1 MSRLPIR
8 LRLTLAFTLVMAV
21 VLAAT
26 GLFLYAR
33 LGHELKASQNT
44 SLRSRADAV
53 TALVKQADS
62 GLRGGGS
69 RSLAPPDEN
78 FAEVIDEKGTVLDS
92 TPLLPDTPVL
102 DAEQLRRAR
111 RGTIVLDLGPLP
123 GGDDPVRVLAT
134 PVDTQGRRLVVIVG
148 VSSEGR
154 GEALASLRDQLLV
167 GGPIALLLA
176 ALAGYAL
183 AAAALRP
190 VELMRR
196 GAAEISGASEGRR
209 LPLSRPDDEIRRLGE
224 TLNEMLA
231 RLETALARER
241 GFVADASH
249 ELRTPLALLKTE
261 LELAVRQPR
270 TEEELQSALRS
281 VGEEVDRLAQLAE
294 DLLAIARSD
303 RGTLPIRPAP
313 LKVTELF
320 ADVVHRFEARAAA
333 AGRRIEVDAP
343 RDLALVADG
352 LRLEQALGNLVDNAL
367 RHGSGTIRL
376 AAIEREGRIETHVT
390 DEGGGFPLDF
400 LPHAFERFSQADKSR
415 RVGGAGLGLAI
426 SEVIARAHG
435 GWARAHNHADGGA
448 DTWLSLPL
456 ELGGLDVHDLEL
468 HRPARGRD
476 LDGLAL
482 LVTDDGPSDR

>member
-8 LRLTLAFTLVMAV
+8 LRLTLAFTLVMAL

-26 GLFLYAR
+26 GLFLYVR
-33 LGHELKASQNT
+33 LGNELDASLNT
-44 SLRSRADAV
+44 GLRSRADDV
-53 TALVKQADS
+53 TALVQQAGS
-62 GLRGGGS
+62 GLRDGG
-69 RSLAPPDEN
+69 RSPLAPPDEN
-78 FAEVIDEKGTVLDS
+78 YAQVVDENGAVVDS
-92 TPLLPDTPVL
+92 TPGLNDVPVL
-102 DAEQLRRAR
+102 DPGQLERAL
-111 RGTIVLDLGPLP
+111 RGTIVLDLGPP
-123 GGDDPVRVLAT
+123 PNGDDPARVLAT
-134 PVDTQGRRLVVIVG
+134 PVEAQGRRLVVVVG
-148 VSSEGR
+148 ASRDGR
-154 GEALASLRDQLLV
+154 AEALASLRTQLLV

-176 ALAGYAL
+176 SLAGYAL

-190 VELMRR
+190 VESMRR
-196 GAAEISGASEGRR
+196 GAADISAASQGRR

-270 TEEELQSALRS
+270 SPEELQDALRS
-281 VGEEVDRLAQLAE
+281 AVEEVDRLAQLTE

-313 LKVTELF
+313 LKVAELF

-333 AGRRIEVDAP
+333 AGRRIEVDDP
-343 RDLALVADG
+343 SDLALVADG

-376 AAIEREGRIETHVT
+376 AAIEREGQVETHVT
-390 DEGGGFPLDF
+390 DEGKGFPADF
-400 LPHAFERFSQADKSR
+400 LAHAFERFSQADKSR
-415 RVGGAGLGLAI
+415 RSGGAGLGLAI

-435 GWARAHNHADGGA
+435 GWAQAQNRAAGGA
-448 DTWLSLPL
+448 DTWLSLPV
-456 ELGGLDVHDLEL
+456 EP
-468 HRPARGRD
+468 RA
-476 LDGLAL
+476 A
-482 LVTDDGPSDR
+482 

>member
-8 LRLTLAFTLVMAV
+8 LRLTLAFTFVMAL

-26 GLFLYAR
+26 GLFLYVR
-33 LGHELKASQNT
+33 LGNELDASLNAG
-44 SLRSRADAV
+44 LRSRADAV
-53 TALVKQADS
+53 TALVQQAGS
-62 GLRGGGS
+62 GLRNGGRS
-69 RSLAPPDEN
+69 SLAPPDEN
-78 FAEVIDEKGTVLDS
+78 YAQVVDENDAVIDS
-92 TPLLPDTPVL
+92 TAGLNEVPVL
-102 DAEQLRRAR
+102 DPGQLERAR
-111 RGTIVLDLGPLP
+111 LGTIVLDLGPP
-123 GGDDPVRVLAT
+123 PNGDDPARVLAT
-134 PVDTQGRRLVVIVG
+134 PVDAQGGRLVVVVG
-148 VSSEGR
+148 ASRDGR
-154 GEALASLRDQLLV
+154 AEALASLRTQLLV

-176 ALAGYAL
+176 SLAGYAL

-190 VELMRR
+190 VESMRR
-196 GAAEISGASEGRR
+196 GAADISEASHGRR
-209 LPLSRPDDEIRRLGE
+209 LPLSKPDDEIRRLGE

-241 GFVADASH
+241 EFVADASH

-281 VGEEVDRLAQLAE
+281 AVEEVDRLAQLAE

-313 LKVTELF
+313 LRVADLF
-320 ADVVHRFEARAAA
+320 ADLVHRFEARATA
-333 AGRRIEVDAP
+333 AGRRIEVDDP
-343 RDLALVADG
+343 GDLVLVADG

-376 AAIEREGRIETHVT
+376 AAIERDGQVETHVT
-390 DEGGGFPLDF
+390 DEGNGFPADF
-400 LPHAFERFSQADKSR
+400 LAHAFERFSQADKSR

-435 GWARAHNHADGGA
+435 GRAQAQNHAAGGA
-448 DTWLSLPL
+448 DTWLSLPV
-456 ELGGLDVHDLEL
+456 EP
-468 HRPARGRD
+468 RA
-476 LDGLAL
+476 A
-482 LVTDDGPSDR
+482 

>member
-8 LRLTLAFTLVMAV
+8 LRLTLTFTLVMAL

-26 GLFLYAR
+26 GLFLYVR
-33 LGHELKASQNT
+33 LGHELDASLNAG
-44 SLRSRADAV
+44 LRSQADAV
-53 TALVKQADS
+53 TALVQEAGS
-62 GLRGGGS
+62 GLSDGG
-69 RSLAPPDEN
+69 RSPLAPPDEN
-78 FAEVIDEKGTVLDS
+78 YAQVIDENSAVVDS
-92 TPLLPDTPVL
+92 TPGLKDVPVL
-102 DAEQLRRAR
+102 DPGQLDRAR
-111 RGTIVLDLGPLP
+111 RGTIVLDLGPP
-123 GGDDPVRVLAT
+123 PNGDDPARVLAT
-134 PVDTQGRRLVVIVG
+134 PVDAQGRHLVVVVG
-148 VSSEGR
+148 ASRDGR
-154 GEALASLRDQLLV
+154 AEALAGLRTQLLV

-176 ALAGYAL
+176 SLAGYAL

-190 VELMRR
+190 VESMRR
-196 GAAEISGASEGRR
+196 GAAEISGASQGRR
-209 LPLSRPDDEIRRLGE
+209 LPLSKPDDEIRRLGE

-281 VGEEVDRLAQLAE
+281 AVEEVDRLAQLAE

-313 LKVTELF
+313 LRVAALF
-320 ADVVHRFEARAAA
+320 ADLVHRFEARATA
-333 AGRRIEVDAP
+333 AGRRIEVDDP
-343 RDLALVADG
+343 GDLVLVADG

-376 AAIEREGRIETHVT
+376 TAIERDGQVETHVT
-390 DEGGGFPLDF
+390 DEGNGFPADF
-400 LPHAFERFSQADKSR
+400 LAHAFERFSQADKSR
-415 RVGGAGLGLAI
+415 RAGGAGLGLAI

-435 GWARAHNHADGGA
+435 GRAQAQNHAAGGA
-448 DTWLSLPL
+448 DTWLSLPV
-456 ELGGLDVHDLEL
+456 EP
-468 HRPARGRD
+468 RA
-476 LDGLAL
+476 A
-482 LVTDDGPSDR
+482 

>member
-8 LRLTLAFTLVMAV
+8 LRLTLAFTLVMAL

-26 GLFLYAR
+26 GLFLYLR
-33 LGHELKASQNT
+33 LGHELDT
-44 SLRSRADAV
+44 SLNAGLGSRADAV
-53 TALVKQADS
+53 TALVRQADS
-62 GLRGGGS
+62 GLGEGGKS
-69 RSLAPPDEN
+69 ALAPPDEN
-78 FAEVIDEKGTVLDS
+78 FAQVIDEDGAVLDS
-92 TPLLPDTPVL
+92 TPLLRDVPIL
-102 DAEQLRRAR
+102 DPEQLTRAR
-111 RGTIVLDLGPLP
+111 SGTIVLDLNAIP

-134 PVDTQGRRLVVIVG
+134 PVDAQGQRLVAVVG
-148 VSSEGR
+148 VSREGR
-154 GEALASLRDQLLV
+154 SEALGSLRTQLLV

-190 VELMRR
+190 VESMRR
-196 GAAEISGASEGRR
+196 GAAEISATSPGGR
-209 LPLSRPDDEIRRLGE
+209 LPVSRPDDEIRRLGE

-249 ELRTPLALLKTE
+249 ELRTPLSLLKTE

-270 TEEELQSALRS
+270 TQEELQSALRS
-281 VGEEVDRLAQLAE
+281 AVEEVDRLAQLAE

-313 LKVTELF
+313 LKVADLF
-320 ADVVHRFEARAAA
+320 ADVVYRFEARAAA
-333 AGRRIEVDAP
+333 AERRLEVDDP
-343 RDLALVADG
+343 GDLMLVADG

-376 AAIEREGRIETHVT
+376 TAIELDGRVETHVT
-390 DEGGGFPLDF
+390 DEGEGFPPDF

-415 RVGGAGLGLAI
+415 RGGGTGLGLAI

-435 GWARAHNHADGGA
+435 GCARARNQGSGA
-448 DTWLSLPL
+448 DTWLSLPG
-456 ELGGLDVHDLEL
+456 EPRAV
-468 HRPARGRD
+468 
-476 LDGLAL
+476 
-482 LVTDDGPSDR
+482 

>member
-1 MSRLPIR
+1 MSRLPVR
-8 LRLTLAFTLVMAV
+8 LRLTLAFTLVMAL

-26 GLFLYAR
+26 GLFLYVR
-33 LGHELKASQNT
+33 LGDELDTSLNT

-53 TALVKQADS
+53 TALVQQAGT
-62 GLRGGGS
+62 GLRNGGS
-69 RSLAPPDEN
+69 SPLAPPDEN
-78 FAEVIDEKGTVLDS
+78 FAQVVDENGAVIDS
-92 TPLLPDTPVL
+92 TPLLRDEPVL
-102 DAEQLRRAR
+102 DPGQLERAR
-111 RGTIVLDLGPLP
+111 RGTIVLDLGPPP
-123 GGDDPVRVLAT
+123 GGDDPARVLAT
-134 PVDTQGRRLVVIVG
+134 PVVAQGQRLVVVVG
-148 VSSEGR
+148 VSRDGR
-154 GEALASLRDQLLV
+154 AEALASLRAQLLV

-190 VELMRR
+190 VESMRR
-196 GAAEISGASEGRR
+196 GAAEISATSEGRR

-261 LELAVRQPR
+261 LELAVRRPR
-270 TEEELQSALRS
+270 TPEELQDALRS
-281 VGEEVDRLAQLAE
+281 AVEEVDRLAQLAE

-313 LKVTELF
+313 LKVAELF

-333 AGRRIEVDAP
+333 AGRRIEVDDP
-343 RDLALVADG
+343 GDLALVADA

-376 AAIEREGRIETHVT
+376 AAIERDGQVETHVT
-390 DEGGGFPLDF
+390 DEGGGFPPDF
-400 LPHAFERFSQADKSR
+400 LPHAFERFSQGDKSR
-415 RVGGAGLGLAI
+415 RGGGAGLGLAI

-435 GWARAHNHADGGA
+435 GWARAQNHAAGGA
-448 DTWLSLPL
+448 DTWLSLPV
-456 ELGGLDVHDLEL
+456 EPRV
-468 HRPARGRD
+468 A
-476 LDGLAL
+476 
-482 LVTDDGPSDR
+482 

>member
-8 LRLTLAFTLVMAV
+8 IRLTLAFTIVMAL

-26 GLFLYAR
+26 GLFLDLR
-33 LGHELKASQNT
+33 LGHELDT
-44 SLRSRADAV
+44 SMNAGLGSRADAV
-53 TALVKQADS
+53 SALVRQSDA
-62 GLRGGGS
+62 GLGDAGKS
-69 RSLAPPDEN
+69 PLAPADEN
-78 FAEVIDEKGTVLDS
+78 FAQVVDEHGTVLDS
-92 TPLLPDTPVL
+92 TPLLPHEPIL
-102 DAEQLRRAR
+102 DPEQLRRAR
-111 RGTIVLDLGPLP
+111 RGTIVVDLDSLP
-123 GGDDPVRVLAT
+123 GGDDPVRLLAT
-134 PVDTQGRRLVVIVG
+134 PVEAQGQRLLAIVG
-148 VSSEGR
+148 VSREARMG
-154 GEALASLRDQLLV
+154 ALASLRNQLLV

-190 VELMRR
+190 VESMRR

-209 LPLSRPDDEIRRLGE
+209 LPLSRSDDEIRRLGE

-261 LELAVRQPR
+261 LELAVRKPR
-270 TEEELQSALRS
+270 TEEELQDVLRS
-281 VGEEVDRLAQLAE
+281 AVEEVDRLVQLAE

-313 LKVTELF
+313 LKVAELF
-320 ADVVHRFEARAAA
+320 ADVVHRFEGRAAA
-333 AGRRIEVDAP
+333 AGRRIEVEDP
-343 RDLALVADG
+343 GDLALIADG

-376 AAIEREGRIETHVT
+376 AALERDDRVETHVT
-390 DEGGGFPLDF
+390 DEGGGFPADF
-400 LPHAFERFSQADKSR
+400 LPHAFERFSQADKAR

-435 GWARAHNHADGGA
+435 GWARAQNHAAGGA
-448 DTWLSLPL
+448 DTWLSLPV
-456 ELGGLDVHDLEL
+456 EP
-468 HRPARGRD
+468 RA
-476 LDGLAL
+476 A
-482 LVTDDGPSDR
+482 